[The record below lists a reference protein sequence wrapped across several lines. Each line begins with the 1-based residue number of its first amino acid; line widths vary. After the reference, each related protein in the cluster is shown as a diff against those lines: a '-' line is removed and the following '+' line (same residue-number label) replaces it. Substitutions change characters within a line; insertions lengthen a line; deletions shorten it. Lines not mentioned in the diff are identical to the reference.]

1 MPDEWDDDGHFELV
15 ANQEIGVSDIE
26 QRDPFDI
33 SKALEGAALEHLN
46 QKTRNL
52 FFIPNSDRL
61 ETSLKQL
68 KI

>member
-46 QKTRNL
+46 KNKKFVL
-52 FFIPNSDRL
+52 HSESDRL
-61 ETSLKQL
+61 EPA
-68 KI
+68 